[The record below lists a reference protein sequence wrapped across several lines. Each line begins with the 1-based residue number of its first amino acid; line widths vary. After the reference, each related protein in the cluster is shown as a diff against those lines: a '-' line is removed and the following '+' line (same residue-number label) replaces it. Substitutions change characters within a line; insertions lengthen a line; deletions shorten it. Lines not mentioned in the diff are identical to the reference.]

1 MNMLNCK
8 NIVNEL
14 NKNMGD
20 NESNTIEYRFCVK
33 EIGAYKPIIF
43 ICIEDVPLWSQHN
56 PKVFRSESDLYV
68 YCVAKFNDIINA
80 FVDIS
85 ISLRENPP
93 NLK

>member
-20 NESNTIEYRFCVK
+20 NEFNTIDLRFYAE
-33 EIGAYKPIIF
+33 EIGTENPTIF
-43 ICIEDVPLWSQHN
+43 ICINDMTLWSQYN
-56 PKVFRSESDLYV
+56 PKVFRSESDLYA

-80 FVDIS
+80 FVDVS